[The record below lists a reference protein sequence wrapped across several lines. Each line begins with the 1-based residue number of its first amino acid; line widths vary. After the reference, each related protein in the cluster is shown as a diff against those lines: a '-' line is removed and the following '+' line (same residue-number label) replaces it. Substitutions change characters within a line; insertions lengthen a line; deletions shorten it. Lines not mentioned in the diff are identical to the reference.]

1 MKRNIRLTISYDGSR
16 YDGWQKQGNTA
27 NTIQGKLEVVLERMT
42 GVPTEVHGSGR
53 TDAGVHA
60 KAQEANFYT
69 DTLMSTQ
76 EIKDY
81 LNEYLP
87 EDIAVNLVTEEKERF
102 HARLSATEKEYV
114 YRIWNSA
121 VPNVFERKYLYR
133 LSEPLEV
140 EKMQKAAECFLGEHD
155 FKSFCGNKRMKKST
169 VRRVFS
175 AKVERFGEEIRI
187 TYRGN
192 GFLYHMV
199 RIMTGTL
206 IEVGLGKRKPEEITD
221 ILEKKDRQAA
231 GYLAPPEG
239 LCLARVFY
247 ERK

>member
-16 YDGWQKQGNTA
+16 YDGWQKQGNTS
-27 NTIQGKLEVVLERMT
+27 NTIQGKLEAVLERMT

-69 DTLMSTQ
+69 DIDTNV
-76 EIKDY
+76 EKIKSY

-87 EDIAVNLVTEEKERF
+87 EDIAVLSVIEEKERF
-102 HARLSATEKEYV
+102 HARLSAVEKEYV
-114 YRIWNSA
+114 YRIWNST

-133 LSEPLEV
+133 LSESLDV
-140 EKMQKAAECFLGEHD
+140 VAMQKAAESFLGEHD

-169 VRRVFS
+169 VR
-175 AKVERFGEEIRI
+175 KVSDVKIEKLGEEIRI

-206 IEVGLGKRKPEEITD
+206 VEVGLGKRTPEEILE

-231 GYLAPPEG
+231 GYLAPAEG
-239 LCLARVFY
+239 LCCEVPY
-247 ERK
+247 KT